1 MKRIKA
7 SKRILAVLL
16 SLTMVMVMS
25 NMTVSAAEI
34 TQTETVVETV
44 TETQDEVLTIEE
56 GSLEEENQETKEE
69 EKSEASEE
77 DVMRLIHSIGL
88 YKNKSRNIINLAKE
102 LVKRFDGEVPSKREE
117 LESLPG
123 VGRKTANVVLSNCFD
138 YPAFAVDT
146 HVSRVSKRLMIARKD
161 DDVLTIEK
169 KLMKFF
175 PRNCWS
181 RLHHQFIFFGRY
193 KCKAKNPECTD
204 CPFRDS
210 CRKD

>member
-1 MKRIKA
+1 MKRS
-7 SKRILAVLL
+7 SKEYIIENLNRLYPDAHCELNHKDSFELLIAVVLSAQTTDVSVNRVTPALFEKYPDAL
-16 SLTMVMVMS
+16 SL
-25 NMTVSAAEI
+25 
-34 TQTETVVETV
+34 
-44 TETQDEVLTIEE
+44 
-56 GSLEEENQETKEE
+56 
-69 EKSEASEE
+69 SEASEE

-175 PRNCWS
+175 PRNRWS

>member
-1 MKRIKA
+1 MKRS
-7 SKRILAVLL
+7 SKEYIIENLDRLYPDAHCELNHKDSFELLIAVVLSAQTTDVSVNRVTPALFEKYPDAL
-16 SLTMVMVMS
+16 SL
-25 NMTVSAAEI
+25 
-34 TQTETVVETV
+34 
-44 TETQDEVLTIEE
+44 
-56 GSLEEENQETKEE
+56 
-69 EKSEASEE
+69 SEASEE

-102 LVKRFDGEVPSKREE
+102 LVKRFNGEVPSKREE

-146 HVSRVSKRLMIARKD
+146 HVSRVSKRLMIARKEE
-161 DDVLTIEK
+161 DVLTIEK

>member
-1 MKRIKA
+1 MKRS
-7 SKRILAVLL
+7 SKEYIIENLNRLYPDAHCELNHKDSFELLIAVVL
-16 SLTMVMVMS
+16 SAQT
-25 NMTVSAAEI
+25 TDVS
-34 TQTETVVETV
+34 VNRV
-44 TETQDEVLTIEE
+44 TPALFEKYPDAI
-56 GSLEEENQETKEE
+56 SL
-69 EKSEASEE
+69 SEASEE

-204 CPFRDS
+204 RPFRDS

>member
-1 MKRIKA
+1 MKRS
-7 SKRILAVLL
+7 SKEYIIENLDRLYPDAHCELNHKDSFELLIAVVL
-16 SLTMVMVMS
+16 SAQT
-25 NMTVSAAEI
+25 TDVS
-34 TQTETVVETV
+34 VNRV
-44 TETQDEVLTIEE
+44 TPALFEKYPDAI
-56 GSLEEENQETKEE
+56 SL
-69 EKSEASEE
+69 SEASEE

-175 PRNCWS
+175 PRNSWS

>member
-1 MKRIKA
+1 MKRS
-7 SKRILAVLL
+7 SKEYIIENLNRLYPDAHCELNHKDSFELLIAVVL
-16 SLTMVMVMS
+16 SAQT
-25 NMTVSAAEI
+25 TDVS
-34 TQTETVVETV
+34 VNRV
-44 TETQDEVLTIEE
+44 TPALFEKYPDAI
-56 GSLEEENQETKEE
+56 SL
-69 EKSEASEE
+69 SEASEE

-102 LVKRFDGEVPSKREE
+102 LVKRFNGEVPSKREE

-204 CPFRDS
+204 CPFKDS

>member
-1 MKRIKA
+1 MKRS
-7 SKRILAVLL
+7 SKEYIIENLNRLYPDAHCELNHKDSFELLIAVVL
-16 SLTMVMVMS
+16 SAQT
-25 NMTVSAAEI
+25 TDVS
-34 TQTETVVETV
+34 VNRV
-44 TETQDEVLTIEE
+44 TPALFEKYPDAI
-56 GSLEEENQETKEE
+56 SL
-69 EKSEASEE
+69 SEASEE

-146 HVSRVSKRLMIARKD
+146 HVSRVSKRLMIARKE

>member
-1 MKRIKA
+1 MKRS
-7 SKRILAVLL
+7 SKEYIIENLNRLYPDAHCELNHKDSFELLIAVVL
-16 SLTMVMVMS
+16 SAQT
-25 NMTVSAAEI
+25 TDVS
-34 TQTETVVETV
+34 VNRV
-44 TETQDEVLTIEE
+44 TPALFEKYPDAI
-56 GSLEEENQETKEE
+56 SL
-69 EKSEASEE
+69 SEASEE

-146 HVSRVSKRLMIARKD
+146 HVSRASKRLMIARKD

-204 CPFRDS
+204 CPFKDS

>member
-1 MKRIKA
+1 MKRS
-7 SKRILAVLL
+7 SKEYIIENLNRLYPDAHCELNHKDSFELLIAVVL
-16 SLTMVMVMS
+16 SAQT
-25 NMTVSAAEI
+25 TDVS
-34 TQTETVVETV
+34 VNRV
-44 TETQDEVLTIEE
+44 TPALF
-56 GSLEEENQETKEE
+56 
-69 EKSEASEE
+69 EKYPDALGLSEASEE

>member
-1 MKRIKA
+1 MKRS
-7 SKRILAVLL
+7 SKEYIIENLNRLYPDAHCELNHKDSFELLIAVVL
-16 SLTMVMVMS
+16 SAQT
-25 NMTVSAAEI
+25 TDVS
-34 TQTETVVETV
+34 VNRV
-44 TETQDEVLTIEE
+44 TPALFEKYPDAI
-56 GSLEEENQETKEE
+56 SL
-69 EKSEASEE
+69 SEASEE

-161 DDVLTIEK
+161 DAVLTIEK

>member
-1 MKRIKA
+1 MKRS
-7 SKRILAVLL
+7 SKEYIIENLDRLYPDAHCELNHKDSFELLIAVVL
-16 SLTMVMVMS
+16 SAQT
-25 NMTVSAAEI
+25 TDVS
-34 TQTETVVETV
+34 VNRV
-44 TETQDEVLTIEE
+44 TPALFEKYPDAI
-56 GSLEEENQETKEE
+56 SL
-69 EKSEASEE
+69 SEASEE

-146 HVSRVSKRLMIARKD
+146 HVSRVSKRLMIARKE

>member
-1 MKRIKA
+1 MKRS
-7 SKRILAVLL
+7 SKEYIIENLNRLYPDAHCELNHKDGFELLIAVVLSAQTTDVSVNRVTPALFEKYPDAL
-16 SLTMVMVMS
+16 SL
-25 NMTVSAAEI
+25 
-34 TQTETVVETV
+34 
-44 TETQDEVLTIEE
+44 
-56 GSLEEENQETKEE
+56 
-69 EKSEASEE
+69 SEASEE

-102 LVKRFDGEVPSKREE
+102 LVKRFDGEVASKREE